1 MRFAFV
7 FALEISGMGIG
18 LVSRRID
25 FDALGL
31 ESIHLL
37 NARLDNR
44 IL

>member
-31 ESIHLL
+31 ERIHLL